1 MLELKNISKVYKQKG
16 VSVTALNNIN
26 IKFADTGLV
35 FLLGKSGSGK
45 SSLLNII
52 GNLDKQTSG
61 EILLDGNNVSKFKG
75 RTLDS
80 YLNSYIGF
88 IFQDYNLIDEYNVY
102 KNIDIALSLQR
113 KKKNKENINK
123 ILEIVG
129 LTGLGNRKTNEL
141 SGGQKRRAAIAGVLA
156 MKPKVLVLDEPT
168 AAMDTS
174 TRQHFWKIIQNL
186 KEKGVTIFYSS
197 HYIEEVEHTAE
208 RILVL
213 HRGKLLRD
221 TTPFAMREAEHEK
234 QLTLSKIFLPIVEKL
249 SDINNIEVKNDTVT
263 FMTKEI
269 DSVWQKLQKQGCQIT
284 DIEIQNKSLLN
295 TLFEQTEEME
305 K

>member
-1 MLELKNISKVYKQKG
+1 MSCLLGDLKISKG
-16 VSVTALNNIN
+16 SILLNNLSPRNRHLKEMI
-26 IKFADTGLV
+26 AVLP
-35 FLLGKSGSGK
+35 
-45 SSLLNII
+45 
-52 GNLDKQTSG
+52 Q
-61 EILLDGNNVSKFKG
+61 ENVLPQKLKVCE
-75 RTLDS
+75 
-80 YLNSYIGF
+80 
-88 IFQDYNLIDEYNVY
+88 LIDFFKSV
-102 KNIDIALSLQR
+102 AATPLSDREINQMLLFSDEQ
-113 KKKNKENINK
+113 KEQ
-123 ILEIVG
+123 
-129 LTGLGNRKTNEL
+129 LTEKL
-141 SGGQKRRAAIAGVLA
+141 SGGQKRLLQFVLCLISQ
-156 MKPKVLVLDEPT
+156 PKILFLDEPT

-174 TRQHFWKIIQNL
+174 TRQHFWKIIQSL

-269 DSVWQKLQKQGCQIT
+269 DSVWQKLQEQGCQIT

>member
-1 MLELKNISKVYKQKG
+1 MITVE
-16 VSVTALNNIN
+16 
-26 IKFADTGLV
+26 
-35 FLLGKSGSGK
+35 
-45 SSLLNII
+45 
-52 GNLDKQTSG
+52 
-61 EILLDGNNVSKFKG
+61 NVSKTIKG
-75 RTLDS
+75 KTILSNISFEIATGDCLALIGPNGAGKTTLMSCLLGDLKIS
-80 YLNSYIGF
+80 KGSILLNNLSPRNRHLKEMIAVLP
-88 IFQDYNLIDEYNVY
+88 QENVLPQKLKVCELIDFFKSVAA
-102 KNIDIALSLQR
+102 IPLSDREINQMLLFSDEQ
-113 KKKNKENINK
+113 KEQ
-123 ILEIVG
+123 
-129 LTGLGNRKTNEL
+129 LTEKL
-141 SGGQKRRAAIAGVLA
+141 SGGQKRLLQFILCLISQ
-156 MKPKVLVLDEPT
+156 PKILFLDEPT

-269 DSVWQKLQKQGCQIT
+269 DSVWQKLQEQGCQIT

>member
-1 MLELKNISKVYKQKG
+1 MITVE
-16 VSVTALNNIN
+16 
-26 IKFADTGLV
+26 
-35 FLLGKSGSGK
+35 
-45 SSLLNII
+45 
-52 GNLDKQTSG
+52 
-61 EILLDGNNVSKFKG
+61 NVSKTIKG
-75 RTLDS
+75 KTILSNISFEIATGDCLALIGPNGAGKTTLMSCLLGDLKIS
-80 YLNSYIGF
+80 KGSILLNNLSPRNPHLKEMIAVLP
-88 IFQDYNLIDEYNVY
+88 QENVLPQKLKVCELIDFFKSV
-102 KNIDIALSLQR
+102 AATPLSDREINQMLLFSDEQ
-113 KKKNKENINK
+113 KEQ
-123 ILEIVG
+123 
-129 LTGLGNRKTNEL
+129 LTEKL
-141 SGGQKRRAAIAGVLA
+141 SGGQKRLLQFVLCLISQ
-156 MKPKVLVLDEPT
+156 PKILFLDEPT

-269 DSVWQKLQKQGCQIT
+269 DSVWQKLQEQGCQIT

>member
-1 MLELKNISKVYKQKG
+1 MITVE
-16 VSVTALNNIN
+16 
-26 IKFADTGLV
+26 
-35 FLLGKSGSGK
+35 
-45 SSLLNII
+45 
-52 GNLDKQTSG
+52 
-61 EILLDGNNVSKFKG
+61 NVSKTIKG
-75 RTLDS
+75 KTILSNISFEIATGDCLALIGPNGAGKTTLMSCLLGDLKIS
-80 YLNSYIGF
+80 KGSILLNNLSPRNRHLKEMVAVLP
-88 IFQDYNLIDEYNVY
+88 QENVLPQKLKVCELIDFFKSV
-102 KNIDIALSLQR
+102 AATPLSDREINQMLLFSDEQ
-113 KKKNKENINK
+113 KEQ
-123 ILEIVG
+123 
-129 LTGLGNRKTNEL
+129 LTEKL
-141 SGGQKRRAAIAGVLA
+141 SGGQKRLLQFILCLISQ
-156 MKPKVLVLDEPT
+156 PKILFLDEPT

-269 DSVWQKLQKQGCQIT
+269 DSVWQKLQEKGCQIT

>member
-1 MLELKNISKVYKQKG
+1 MITVK
-16 VSVTALNNIN
+16 
-26 IKFADTGLV
+26 
-35 FLLGKSGSGK
+35 
-45 SSLLNII
+45 
-52 GNLDKQTSG
+52 
-61 EILLDGNNVSKFKG
+61 NVSKTIKG
-75 RTLDS
+75 KTILSNISFEIATGDCLALIGPNGAGKTTLMSCLLGDLKIS
-80 YLNSYIGF
+80 KGSILLNNLSPRNRHLKEMIAVLP
-88 IFQDYNLIDEYNVY
+88 QENVLPQKLKVCELIDFFKSV
-102 KNIDIALSLQR
+102 AATPLSDREINQMLLFSDEQ
-113 KKKNKENINK
+113 KEQ
-123 ILEIVG
+123 
-129 LTGLGNRKTNEL
+129 LTEKL
-141 SGGQKRRAAIAGVLA
+141 SGGQKRLLQFILCLISQ
-156 MKPKVLVLDEPT
+156 PKILFLDEPT

-174 TRQHFWKIIQNL
+174 TRQHFWKIIQSL

-269 DSVWQKLQKQGCQIT
+269 DSVWQKLQEQGCQIT

>member
-1 MLELKNISKVYKQKG
+1 MITVEDVSKTIKGKTILSNISFEIATGDCLALIGPNGAGKTTLMSCLLGDLKISKG
-16 VSVTALNNIN
+16 SILLNNLSPRNRHLKEMI
-26 IKFADTGLV
+26 AVLP
-35 FLLGKSGSGK
+35 
-45 SSLLNII
+45 
-52 GNLDKQTSG
+52 Q
-61 EILLDGNNVSKFKG
+61 ENVLPQKLKVCE
-75 RTLDS
+75 
-80 YLNSYIGF
+80 
-88 IFQDYNLIDEYNVY
+88 LIDFFKSV
-102 KNIDIALSLQR
+102 AATPLSDREINQMLLFSDEQ
-113 KKKNKENINK
+113 KEQ
-123 ILEIVG
+123 
-129 LTGLGNRKTNEL
+129 LTEKL
-141 SGGQKRRAAIAGVLA
+141 SGGQKRLLQFVLCLISQ
-156 MKPKVLVLDEPT
+156 PKILFLDEPT

-174 TRQHFWKIIQNL
+174 TRQHFWKIIQSL

-208 RILVL
+208 CILVL

-269 DSVWQKLQKQGCQIT
+269 DSVWQKLQEQGCQIT